1 MILWGEGKRT
11 SPSARGYYPGG
22 AEIHA
27 ISTAP
32 PEQRRWDAV
41 KLGGDLAGLPPG
53 AAGLCALPG
62 PGVGGRGDGAV
73 TRGSGGTPPKCHR
86 RAGRWGGGDEGNLL
100 FF

>member
-62 PGVGGRGDGAV
+62 PGMGGWGAVGTAPLREEAEGPPRNATAGRG
-73 TRGSGGTPPKCHR
+73 
-86 RAGRWGGGDEGNLL
+86 GGGGG
-100 FF
+100 